1 LKKAQYRCSRCLI
14 LEERTLFNDMV
25 PLCAV
30 PCHKCEGMAVL
41 LPASSS
47 MEDILRD
54 IGEKH
59 IDEILC
65 PL

>member
-1 LKKAQYRCSRCLI
+1 MQKAQYRCNRCLI
-14 LEERTLFNDMV
+14 LEERTLFNDSA

-30 PCHKCEGMAVL
+30 PCPKCEGMAVL

-47 MEDILRD
+47 MENILRD
-54 IGEKH
+54 LGETQ
-59 IDEILC
+59 IDGILC